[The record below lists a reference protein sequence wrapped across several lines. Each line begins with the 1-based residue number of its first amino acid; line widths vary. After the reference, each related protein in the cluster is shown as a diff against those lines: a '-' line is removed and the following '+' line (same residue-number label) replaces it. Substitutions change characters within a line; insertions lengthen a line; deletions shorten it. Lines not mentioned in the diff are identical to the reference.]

1 MDRTLTASENQ
12 IAWINKLKEQG
23 RFDGLPLPLREV
35 AEIRLERPDASLTE
49 IGELLNPP
57 IKKPG
62 VNKRFAK
69 IKEMA
74 EKE

>member
-1 MDRTLTASENQ
+1 MKSF
-12 IAWINKLKEQG
+12 IK
-23 RFDGLPLPLREV
+23 
-35 AEIRLERPDASLTE
+35 
-49 IGELLNPP
+49 NPP